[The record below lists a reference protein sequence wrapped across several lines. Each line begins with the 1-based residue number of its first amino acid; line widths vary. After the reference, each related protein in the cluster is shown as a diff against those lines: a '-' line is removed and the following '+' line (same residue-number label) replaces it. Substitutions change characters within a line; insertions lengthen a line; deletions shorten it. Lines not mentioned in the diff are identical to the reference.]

1 MKVAYLGPKGSFTY
15 QAVKMYFSGQEIA
28 FIAVET
34 INELLEVKQQ
44 NQVDWAMVPVENTIE
59 GSVLQTIDQIY
70 RRLPQ
75 IKAEIILPIKQQ
87 FLVAK
92 NNQKNWQNIQL
103 ICSHPQALAQSQ
115 KFITQF
121 FPRIEIEQMAS
132 TTQGAKKVAE
142 HPNQLLAAIAS
153 KEAAEEYDL
162 AIVQKDIQSIS
173 NNQTRFWLLGDQA
186 SPTELK
192 YFQQKATVLVDLA
205 LNQPGSLH
213 EILAVFHQLNIN
225 LSKIESRPQ
234 KTKLGEYFFIIDIDV
249 PTDQTVLKEALKALN
264 QQNNRVTLLGNYPTY
279 QL

>member
-15 QAVKMYFSGQEIA
+15 QAVKTYFSGQDIA
-28 FIAVET
+28 FVDVET
-34 INELLEVKQQ
+34 INELLEVKQK
-44 NQVDWAMVPVENTIE
+44 NQVDLAMVPVENTIE

-75 IKAEIILPIKQQ
+75 IKAEIVLPIKQQ

-92 NNQKNWQNIQL
+92 GNRENWENTKL

-115 KFITQF
+115 EFITHF
-121 FPRIEIEQMAS
+121 FPTVEIEQMAS

-142 HPNQLLAAIAS
+142 HPDQLYAAIAS

-173 NNQTRFWLLGDQA
+173 NNQTRFWLLGDQSA
-186 SPTELK
+186 PTKLK
-192 YFQQKATVLVDLA
+192 ATQQKATVLVDLA

-213 EILAVFHQLNIN
+213 EILAVFHRLNIN

-249 PTDQTVLKEALKALN
+249 PIDQTILDEALKALN
-264 QQNNRVTLLGNYPTY
+264 RQNNRVTLLGNYPTY